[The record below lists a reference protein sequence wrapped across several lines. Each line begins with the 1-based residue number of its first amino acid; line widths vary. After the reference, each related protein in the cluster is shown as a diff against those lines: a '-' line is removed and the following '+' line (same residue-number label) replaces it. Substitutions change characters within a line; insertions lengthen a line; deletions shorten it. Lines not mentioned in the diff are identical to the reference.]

1 MGLREDMQTSRT
13 PTATK
18 SRGGK
23 RASRRSKMA
32 AAKSAS
38 LRSVGEKVRTRKVQ
52 DKKDH
57 NVATHSGGK
66 YATVAE
72 MQKAGGVD
80 PNTGRR
86 PKKAVEAKK

>member
-1 MGLREDMQTSRT
+1 MNLSEEKQSSRT
-13 PTATK
+13 PTAAK

-23 RASRRSKMA
+23 RASRRSKMS

-38 LRSVGEKVRTRKVQ
+38 LRNVGEKVRTRKVQ

-86 PKKAVEAKK
+86 PKKAAEAKK